1 MDSYIIQVQPRDE
14 LTVLIDKLMH
24 TKAERVYL
32 LVPDNSRIAENALNF
47 RLLKREADSLKK
59 EIVVVSSSPRVQ
71 NLALKSQLQ
80 AHQETSELREGA
92 SIDIDEV
99 KPSTKRQRPKLSDI
113 MVPPAPALAIS
124 AEDETGGRE
133 KKIRPKKKKKLTAID
148 RAVSEPFDEQ
158 DEKITNFWERRPS
171 FNLPKVSQKSSVS
184 IPRLK
189 IPKMSLTLSNALV
202 LRFILF
208 ALIIASF
215 LIASLTF
222 YFILPK
228 SKIYI
233 QPVVEEVS
241 IDLEVRGDINAPSAS
256 GKGDPKGFVLPAQI
270 FEKSLESSKT
280 VATTGEEEVRKKAR
294 GAIKVYNSYSS
305 SPQTLVKTTRFVSEG
320 GKLFR
325 TIKTI
330 VVPGAEVSNGKIVP
344 SSTTVEVIASEP
356 GKEYNISPSTFSIPG
371 FKGTPKYLAFYGES
385 DSRMSG
391 GEIGKVKVIT
401 ENDYRGLEKEVK
413 SELEMAIDYS
423 LDILLP
429 EGFFIPT
436 GAKHTDLIEI
446 DSSGSVGDRADEL
459 TITGSILTKTFAVRE
474 KDAEALLANDFEA
487 RFPEKRA
494 RETGKKI
501 IYQVSDKRFDEGTFN
516 MKISLSQNAATRI
529 DLQEIIEGV
538 SGKDEYDVSSFLSS
552 YPGIKEAKVT
562 FWPFWV
568 NKIADDISKI
578 EIIIE

>member
-14 LTVLIDKLMH
+14 LTVLIDKLIH
-24 TKAERVYL
+24 TKAERIYL
-32 LVPDNSRIAENALNF
+32 LVPDNSRIAETVLNF

-80 AHQETSELREGA
+80 AHQETSELRESA
-92 SIDIDEV
+92 SIDVDEV
-99 KPSTKRQRPKLSDI
+99 KPSAKRPKLSDI
-113 MVPPAPALAIS
+113 TAPLTPTTPAM
-124 AEDETGGRE
+124 DETE
-133 KKIRPKKKKKLTAID
+133 VIKKKIRPKKKKKLKAIEQ
-148 RAVSEPFDEQ
+148 AMTESSDEQ

-171 FNLPKVSQKSSVS
+171 LNLPKVSQKSSVS
-184 IPRLK
+184 IPRPK
-189 IPKMSLTLSNALV
+189 IPKLGLTLSNAMV
-202 LRFILF
+202 LRAVLF
-208 ALIIASF
+208 ALIIASS

-233 QPVVEEVS
+233 QPVVEKIS
-241 IDLEVRGDINAPSAS
+241 IDLDVRGDANSSAVS
-256 GKGDPKGFVLPAQI
+256 DGGGRGATLPAQI
-270 FEKSLESSKT
+270 FEKSLERSKSIE
-280 VATTGEEEVRKKAR
+280 TTGEEEIRAKATGTMR
-294 GAIKVYNSYSS
+294 VHNSYSS

-356 GKEYNISPSTFSIPG
+356 GGEYNISPSTFSIPG

-401 ENDYRGLEKEVK
+401 EDDYRGLEKEVK
-413 SELEMAIDYS
+413 NELETEIDHS

-436 GAKHTDLIEI
+436 GAKHTDVIEI
-446 DSSGSVGDRADEL
+446 DSSGNIGDRADEL

-474 KDAEALLANDFEA
+474 KDAEALLANDFEI
-487 RFPEKRA
+487 RFSGKRGLQ
-494 RETGKKI
+494 EGKEI
-501 IYQVSDKRFDEGTFN
+501 VYQVSDKRFNEGTFN
-516 MKISLSQNAATRI
+516 MKISLSQNAAIRI
-529 DLQEIIEGV
+529 DTQEIIAGI
-538 SGKDEYDVSSFLSS
+538 SGKSEDEVSSFLSS
-552 YPGIKEAKVT
+552 YPGIKEASVT

-568 NKIADDISKI
+568 DKIPEDISKI